1 MTKTEFEAGTWDM
14 RCLLLEALT
23 RRLKE
28 DSAGESRMAAA
39 ELSSCVNFL
48 KQMPPM
54 RRTHLSI
61 TCSRRMTTNDA
72 APV

>member
-1 MTKTEFEAGTWDM
+1 MTKSEFEAGTWDM

-48 KQMPPM
+48 KQ
-54 RRTHLSI
+54 
-61 TCSRRMTTNDA
+61 NAADA
-72 APV
+72 PDASFNNVFPEEDE

>member
-48 KQMPPM
+48 KQ
-54 RRTHLSI
+54 
-61 TCSRRMTTNDA
+61 NAADA
-72 APV
+72 PDASFNNVFPEDDNE

>member
-14 RCLLLEALT
+14 RCLLLEVLT

-48 KQMPPM
+48 KQ
-54 RRTHLSI
+54 
-61 TCSRRMTTNDA
+61 NAADA
-72 APV
+72 PDASFNNVFPEEDE

>member
-48 KQMPPM
+48 KQ
-54 RRTHLSI
+54 
-61 TCSRRMTTNDA
+61 NAADA
-72 APV
+72 PDASFNNVCPEDDNE

>member
-48 KQMPPM
+48 KQ
-54 RRTHLSI
+54 
-61 TCSRRMTTNDA
+61 NAADA
-72 APV
+72 PDASFKNVFPEDDNE

>member
-28 DSAGESRMAAA
+28 DSDGESRMAAA

-48 KQMPPM
+48 KQ
-54 RRTHLSI
+54 
-61 TCSRRMTTNDA
+61 NAADA
-72 APV
+72 PDASFNNVFPEDDNE

>member
-1 MTKTEFEAGTWDM
+1 MTKSEFETGTWDM

-28 DSAGESRMAAA
+28 DAAGEGRMAAA

-48 KQMPPM
+48 KQ
-54 RRTHLSI
+54 
-61 TCSRRMTTNDA
+61 NAADA
-72 APV
+72 PDASFNNVFPDEED

>member
-1 MTKTEFEAGTWDM
+1 MTKSEFEAGTWDM

-48 KQMPPM
+48 KQ
-54 RRTHLSI
+54 
-61 TCSRRMTTNDA
+61 NAADA
-72 APV
+72 PDASFNNVFPDEED

>member
-1 MTKTEFEAGTWDM
+1 MTKSEFEAGTWDM

-48 KQMPPM
+48 KQ
-54 RRTHLSI
+54 
-61 TCSRRMTTNDA
+61 NAADA
-72 APV
+72 PDASFNNVFPEDDDQ

>member
-48 KQMPPM
+48 KQ
-54 RRTHLSI
+54 
-61 TCSRRMTTNDA
+61 NAADA
-72 APV
+72 PDASFNNVFPEDE